1 MSGGVLTDRAP
12 RDGWL
17 SRRLTNL
24 VLYLQPLVA
33 LLVVWW
39 AVSGLRLIPRQAL
52 PTPMNVAES
61 ILTLLTD
68 GSLLSTILT
77 TVGRV
82 AMAFALALVIGFVIG
97 MAMSQSIIV
106 EWFFDPIISISFPIP
121 KVTLVPIYVLWFGFG
136 TVSTVALAATSALF
150 PVAIGTYNGT
160 KAVEKKIIW
169 SAQSMGLSRL
179 QTSLKVVLPAA
190 LPDILN
196 GVQISL
202 FLSFVVVVVAEMVTA
217 GSGLGR
223 ILVESVRFFE
233 TPTAIAAVVVIGVF
247 GLIFDKLFRVVR
259 GRLLR
264 WEE

>member
-1 MSGGVLTDRAP
+1 MSGGILTNRAP

-17 SRRLTNL
+17 QRQLTNL
-24 VLYLQPLVA
+24 GLYLLPLLA

-39 AVSGLRLIPRQAL
+39 AVSALQLIPRQAL
-52 PTPMNVAES
+52 PTPMNVGDA
-61 ILTLLTD
+61 LVTLLTD
-68 GSLLSTILT
+68 GSLLSSIST
-77 TVGRV
+77 TVMRV
-82 AMAFALALVIGFVIG
+82 VFAFLIAIVVGFTIG
-97 MAMSQSIIV
+97 MAMSQSTIV

-121 KVTLVPIYVLWFGFG
+121 KVTLVPIYILWFGFG

-160 KAVEKKIIW
+160 KAVEEKIIW

-179 QTSLKVVLPAA
+179 EQSFKVVLPAA

-223 ILVESVRFFE
+223 VLVESVRFFE
-233 TPTAIAAVVVIGVF
+233 TPTAIAAVVVIAVF
-247 GLIFDKLFRVVR
+247 GLLFDKLFRLVR

-264 WEE
+264 WTE

>member
-1 MSGGVLTDRAP
+1 MSGGVLTDSAP
-12 RDGWL
+12 QDGWL
-17 SRRLTNL
+17 SRRLTDL
-24 VLYLQPLVA
+24 LLYLQPLVA
-33 LLVVWW
+33 LLVLWW

-52 PTPMNVAES
+52 PTPLNVGGA

-68 GSLLSTILT
+68 GSLLSTIAT

-82 AMAFALALVIGFVIG
+82 VMAFVLALVIGFAVG
-97 MAMSQSIIV
+97 MAMSQFTV
-106 EWFFDPIISISFPIP
+106 AEWFFDPIISISFPIP

-160 KAVEKKIIW
+160 KGVEEKTVW
-169 SAQSMGLSRL
+169 SAQAMGLSRL
-179 QTSLKVVLPAA
+179 QTSFKVVLPAA

-223 ILVESVRFFE
+223 VLVESVRFFE
-233 TPTAIAAVVVIGVF
+233 TPTALAAVVVIGVF
-247 GLIFDKLFRVVR
+247 GLLFDRLFHAVR
-259 GRLLR
+259 GRLLQ